1 MIGDVA
7 YAPDGKPAEQAGLIP
22 RAIWEI
28 FEHET
33 EFDEDLGVDLHR
45 TGVTVSFLEVYNE
58 QVWVVSVQARACLV
72 AAECRL
78 PSVGCVFT
86 APPRVDSCC
95 SNIALPTVTHSLCH
109 LLCVRCPLQLEDL
122 FYGVYDDT
130 SAVAHVA
137 SSSAPTT
144 PSRGRGRQP
153 GGGVQAAAAG
163 RQPVPHHGHAD
174 EQAVQVSVAT
184 VCRWTGTCLC
194 RVACSAKAASRP
206 WACVNDRDAF
216 DPSWAVA

>member
-137 SSSAPTT
+137 SSSM
-144 PSRGRGRQP
+144 
-153 GGGVQAAAAG
+153 
-163 RQPVPHHGHAD
+163 
-174 EQAVQVSVAT
+174 
-184 VCRWTGTCLC
+184 
-194 RVACSAKAASRP
+194 
-206 WACVNDRDAF
+206 
-216 DPSWAVA
+216 